1 MIARRYQKP
10 TRSEKDAI
18 ENSLKGLLKKH
29 PEVVFAYVHG
39 SFARGEEFSDIDI
52 ALYLGDIP
60 AGPLEYELSLEA
72 ECSKIV
78 ARFPVDVK
86 VLNAA
91 PLSFR
96 YHVIK
101 DGALLIERDG
111 EKRTG
116 FQEATLADYF
126 DFAPYRALYV
136 KEVLGLGV

>member
-1 MIARRYQKP
+1 MIAKKHRKL
-10 TRSEKDAI
+10 SKAEKDAI
-18 ENSLKGLLKKH
+18 ESALKGLIEKH
-29 PEVVFAYVHG
+29 AEVVFAYVHG

-60 AGPLEYELSLEA
+60 ASPLEYELSLEV
-72 ECSKIV
+72 ECSEVI
-78 ARFPVDVK
+78 ARFPADVK

-101 DGALLIERDG
+101 DGKLLIERDG
-111 EKRTG
+111 EKRAG

-136 KEVLGLGV
+136 KETLGLGV

>member
-1 MIARRYQKP
+1 MIAKKHRNLSKA
-10 TRSEKDAI
+10 EKDAI
-18 ENSLKGLLKKH
+18 ESALKGLIEKH
-29 PEVVFAYVHG
+29 AEVVFAYVHG

-60 AGPLEYELSLEA
+60 ASPLEYELSLEV
-72 ECSKIV
+72 ECGEVI
-78 ARFPVDVK
+78 AHFPADVK

-101 DGALLIERDG
+101 DGKLLIERDG
-111 EKRTG
+111 EKRAG

-136 KEVLGLGV
+136 KETLGLGV

>member
-1 MIARRYQKP
+1 MNAKKHRKP
-10 TRSEKDAI
+10 SKAERDAI
-18 ENSLKGLLKKH
+18 ESALKGLIEKH
-29 PEVVFAYVHG
+29 AEVVFAYVHG
-39 SFARGEEFSDIDI
+39 SFGRGEAFSDIDI
-52 ALYLGDIP
+52 TLYLGDIP
-60 AGPLEYELSLEA
+60 ASPLEYELSLEA
-72 ECSKIV
+72 ECSEVI
-78 ARFPVDVK
+78 ARFPADVK

-101 DGALLIERDG
+101 DGKLLIERDG
-111 EKRTG
+111 EKRAG